1 VLRRAI
7 NAAHLRLWIES
18 DDLPGK
24 IPESDREITGAA
36 AEVEHSMLLVER
48 RRLGDSVN

>member
-1 VLRRAI
+1 MTFPAKYPNPI
-7 NAAHLRLWIES
+7 
-18 DDLPGK
+18 
-24 IPESDREITGAA
+24 A